1 MEIAD
6 ADLTVRA
13 MNSLKGAEI
22 WTIEQ
27 IQERG
32 RTNFLRSKL
41 TYAVKLEVLNFLH
54 KNHLYF
60 SDDEPI

>member
-6 ADLTVRA
+6 AKLTIKA
-13 MNSLKGAEI
+13 MNSLKGSGI

-32 RTNFLRSKL
+32 RTTFLLSKL

-54 KNHLYF
+54 KNRLYF
-60 SDDEPI
+60 SDDEPT